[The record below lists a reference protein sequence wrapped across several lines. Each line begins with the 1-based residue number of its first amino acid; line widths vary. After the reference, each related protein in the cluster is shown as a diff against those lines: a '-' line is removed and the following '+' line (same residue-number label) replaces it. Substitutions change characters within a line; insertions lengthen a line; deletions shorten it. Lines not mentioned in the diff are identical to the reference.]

1 MRKVPFSR
9 GGERGKTMNAKTRK
23 IILYVIL
30 GIITVLWLIPILFI
44 FVMSVTSPDSI
55 AEIGYSLFPR
65 ELTFEAYTYLI
76 KNPAQILDSY
86 KISII
91 VTLTGTV
98 AGLLI
103 TTGLAYAMSRKDF
116 LASKTLNRYVTFAL
130 LFHGGLI
137 PTYIVVTQ
145 WLHLGNTLWVLILT
159 MLVSP
164 WNVFLMRSFISG
176 IPMELLEAAFIDG
189 ATEFQTYYKIV
200 LPLAKAGLASV
211 GLLIMFGYWNDWY
224 QGMLYIDDMK
234 LTPLPLLLYK
244 IISNIQYVMQNAQYM
259 NTANNFPTIG
269 ARMATCVISIAPM
282 LAAFPFFQKYLAKGL
297 TLGSVK
303 G

>member
-9 GGERGKTMNAKTRK
+9 GERGKTMNAKTRK

-282 LAAFPFFQKYLAKGL
+282 PAAFPFFQKYLAKGL